1 MLFFLHDPRTQ
12 KEILN
17 WYLLGSLG
25 SHCQCAITV
34 ILIFNQV
41 LLLQSEDPFQD
52 KAKSRNEA
60 IIHHWNHKFRHSPFA
75 VDAMLRGNIDSTCV
89 DKINNCKVRLLYK
102 IIIII
107 LCIVKP

>member
-60 IIHHWNHKFRHSPFA
+60 IIHHWNHKFHHSPFA